1 MDVILLSVLASLA
14 CDTRAVEPGR
24 TRGHELNSKEGPT
37 ATWKADL
44 ALTLE
49 RKGREWVFVLR
60 GTTRIPDEVRLRA
73 HVYAVELFLDPV
85 QGRREDEEP
94 LVWEDEEEQ
103 PATTAVDRVSGRF
116 RTDVCRF
123 ARKPWSLLYRA
134 RLQYRPRD
142 QSGEVLERFG
152 EGPWDLHVDLRVGTE
167 ASYAEEL
174 QAHFKRSA
182 GDLRALERLHRDLRR
197 KVEELPRAASAAWK
211 APWLAAVEEI
221 DVRNRH
227 RFSLW
232 AVWSERQTKM
242 RIGGMCEL
250 FRRILKAAEA
260 GEGRVA
266 EMIDGWR
273 DYFDEAIDQT
283 GIPAPF
289 DFEQVGPVVADYE
302 IGFGPLRAWFE
313 DRAREDV
320 RQPARREC
328 LTALLKLTSLAK
340 GRRVPYKYVNEICV
354 RLTRLH
360 ELSDDPPTPENQ
372 AAVRTALEEHDRAVQ
387 DFVRFAKGE

>member
-1 MDVILLSVLASLA
+1 MGVILLCVLA
-14 CDTRAVEPGR
+14 CDTGAAEPGR
-24 TRGHELNSKEGPT
+24 TRGHELNPKEGST

-44 ALTLE
+44 ALTLV
-49 RKGREWVFVLR
+49 RKGTEWVFVLR
-60 GTTRIPDEVRLRA
+60 GTARIPDEVRLRA
-73 HVYAVELFLDPV
+73 RVYAVELFRDPV
-85 QGRREDEEP
+85 LGRREDEEP

-103 PATTAVDRVSGRF
+103 PATAAVDRVSGRF

-152 EGPWDLHVDLRVGTE
+152 EGPWNLHVDLRVGTE
-167 ASYAEEL
+167 ASYGEEL

-182 GDLRALERLHRDLRR
+182 EDLRALERLHRDLRR
-197 KVEELPRAASAAWK
+197 KVEERPRAAWAAWK
-211 APWLAAVEEI
+211 VPWLSAVGEI
-221 DVRNRH
+221 DARNGD
-227 RFSLW
+227 RFNLW
-232 AVWSERQTKM
+232 AVWSERQAKM

-250 FRRILKAAEA
+250 LRRIVKAAEA
-260 GEGRVA
+260 DESRVA
-266 EMIDGWR
+266 EMLDGWR
-273 DYFDEAIDQT
+273 DYFEEAIDQT

-289 DFEQVGPVVADYE
+289 DFEQVGPILADYE
-302 IGFGPLRAWFE
+302 IGFGPLRAWLE

-320 RQPARREC
+320 GRKARGEC

-340 GRRVPYKYVNEICV
+340 KRRVPYRYINEICA

-360 ELSDDPPTPENQ
+360 ELSADPPTPENQ
-372 AAVRTALEEHDRAVQ
+372 VAVRKALEEHDRAVQ
-387 DFVRFAKGE
+387 EFVRFAKGM